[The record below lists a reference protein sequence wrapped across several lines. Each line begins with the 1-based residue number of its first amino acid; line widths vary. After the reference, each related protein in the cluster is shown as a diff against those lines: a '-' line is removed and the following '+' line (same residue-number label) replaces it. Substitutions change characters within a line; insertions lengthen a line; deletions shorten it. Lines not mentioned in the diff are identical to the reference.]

1 MRNLIQFLVKN
12 SVVFLF
18 LFLELI
24 ALILLVN
31 NNNYQNSKVFNSSNF
46 LIGNLYATINN
57 LNGYFHLKD
66 VNVELAEQNAQLQTT
81 NIASFTKVY
90 GNTIQIND
98 TAYFQKYTYTSAKVI
113 NNSTNKRENYI
124 TLDKGS
130 LNGIEPG
137 MGVVSAKGVIGTV
150 KNVSENFCSVMSV
163 LHEKNAVSAKIKKSG
178 YIGSLVWEL
187 GDYRIAELKDLPNHV
202 QLKVGDTIVSSGYSM
217 VYPEGINIG
226 VIKEFSLEDG
236 SNFYDVKVEFLVD
249 YKSLSHVFVVKSW
262 MKEEQKKL
270 EALNIEVENDN

>member
-1 MRNLIQFLVKN
+1 MRNLIQFLLKN

-24 ALILLVN
+24 AFSLLIK

-46 LIGNLYATINN
+46 LIGNLFATINN
-57 LNGYFHLKD
+57 VEEYFSLKE
-66 VNVELAEQNAQLQTT
+66 VNNELAEQNAQLQTT
-81 NIASFTKVY
+81 NISSFIKVY
-90 GNTIQIND
+90 GNTVQIKD
-98 TAYFQKYTYTSAKVI
+98 TDYFQKYAYTSAKVI
-113 NNSTNKRENYI
+113 NGSTNKRENYI

-130 LNGIEPG
+130 LNGIKPG
-137 MGVVSAKGVIGTV
+137 MGVISAKGIIGTV

-202 QLKVGDTIVSSGYSM
+202 QLSIGDTVISSGYSM
-217 VYPEGINIG
+217 VFPEGINIG
-226 VIKEFSLEDG
+226 VIKDFSLEDG
-236 SNFYDVKVEFLVD
+236 SNFYDVQVEFSVD
-249 YKSLSHVFVVKSW
+249 YKSLSHVFIVKSW
-262 MKEEQKKL
+262 MKDEQKKL
-270 EALNIEVENDN
+270 EALNNEVVE

>member
-12 SVVFLF
+12 SIVFLF

-46 LIGNLYATINN
+46 LIGNLYSTINN
-57 LNGYFHLKD
+57 VNDYFNLKD
-66 VNVELAEQNAQLQTT
+66 VNAELAEQNAQLQST
-81 NIASFTKVY
+81 NISSFTKVY
-90 GNTIQIND
+90 GNIAHIND
-98 TAYFQKYTYTSAKVI
+98 TDYFQKYAYTSAKVV

-124 TLDKGS
+124 TLNKGS

-137 MGVVSAKGVIGTV
+137 MGVISAKGVIGTV

-163 LHEKNAVSAKIKKSG
+163 LHEKNAVSSKIKKSG

-187 GDYRIAELKDLPNHV
+187 GNYRIAELKDLPNHV

-217 VYPEGINIG
+217 VYPEGINVG
-226 VIKEFSLEDG
+226 TIKEFHLEDG
-236 SNFYDVKVEFLVD
+236 SNFYDIKVELLVD
-249 YKSLSHVFVVKSW
+249 YKQLSHVFIIKSW
-262 MKEEQKKL
+262 MKDEQKKL
-270 EALNIEVENDN
+270 EALNDEGQ